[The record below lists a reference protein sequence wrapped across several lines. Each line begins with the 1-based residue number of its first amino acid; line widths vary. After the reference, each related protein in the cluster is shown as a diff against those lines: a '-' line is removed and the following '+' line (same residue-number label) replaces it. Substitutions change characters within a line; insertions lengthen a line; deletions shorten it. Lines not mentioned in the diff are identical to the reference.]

1 MDNIGK
7 MYNSSGHSSSSG
19 YPYARES
26 VPRQIPSHTENFY
39 RTLREASPQPKKAEP
54 VEQKPTPSPS
64 SGEARQTG
72 GILSSLG
79 LSGGNPLGGLG
90 SLGGSL
96 GSSLSS
102 LMKKIGDDDI
112 LLLLMIVLLLN
123 ENKQDDYLILI
134 ILAVILLT

>member
-7 MYNSSGHSSSSG
+7 MYNSSGHSSSAG

-39 RTLREASPQPKKAEP
+39 RTLREASNQPKKAEP
-54 VEQKPTPSPS
+54 TLEKPESSPAV
-64 SGEARQTG
+64 GESRQTV

-79 LSGGNPLGGLG
+79 LSGGH

>member
-7 MYNSSGHSSSSG
+7 MYNSSSRSSPSG
-19 YPYARES
+19 SYYGRELAS
-26 VPRQIPSHTENFY
+26 QRMPSHTESFY

-64 SGEARQTG
+64 SGEARQTV

-79 LSGGNPLGGLG
+79 LSGGH